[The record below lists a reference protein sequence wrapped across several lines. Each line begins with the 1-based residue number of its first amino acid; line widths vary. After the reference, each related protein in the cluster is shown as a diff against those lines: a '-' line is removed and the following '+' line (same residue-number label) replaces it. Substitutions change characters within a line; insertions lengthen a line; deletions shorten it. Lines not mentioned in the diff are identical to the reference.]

1 MDEIIQTIIN
11 AEYPN
16 AQPNPRVAAKVLS
29 ILSQS
34 EKISSLAHQL
44 QEEVKEK
51 YQIHYEIESFQDAHL
66 PIANANAKKDYNF
79 SFNLQE
85 FPHIHISR
93 ISHLEELG
101 LTFSP
106 DTRTI
111 EGKPTMAASTELEI
125 HFYCTTDPDLIER
138 VKRVPF
144 IINPDPKD
152 LWQNIPLDKEARF
165 YKTEEA
171 TLKTSFLDKK
181 LVVASKRG
189 RSHAHQGGARD
200 DDFYTLPLPNDW
212 QVIAVA
218 DGAGSAKFARK
229 GSEIATHFICDS
241 CNDSDFLNTI
251 DQEVV
256 AYFATAE
263 DLTHKSNIVN
273 AIYRKLRELFRHL
286 EDFANAEEIALK
298 DLHTTLIFALAKKYD
313 FGYVLLTFGVGD
325 CPICILNEAQTEV
338 QLLNLLDIGEFGGGT
353 RFITMP
359 EIYSNDAEIPVGKR
373 FGIHCFN
380 DFSKLFLMTDGIYDP
395 KFVVE
400 NNLTKIER
408 WNDFLADLNG
418 ENDDHCQVDFQ
429 NDNQIDQQLLQWLDF
444 WSKGNSDDRTLAI
457 IY

>member
-1 MDEIIQTIIN
+1 M
-11 AEYPN
+11 
-16 AQPNPRVAAKVLS
+16 
-29 ILSQS
+29 
-34 EKISSLAHQL
+34 
-44 QEEVKEK
+44 
-51 YQIHYEIESFQDAHL
+51 
-66 PIANANAKKDYNF
+66 
-79 SFNLQE
+79 
-85 FPHIHISR
+85 
-93 ISHLEELG
+93 
-101 LTFSP
+101 
-106 DTRTI
+106 
-111 EGKPTMAASTELEI
+111 
-125 HFYCTTDPDLIER
+125 
-138 VKRVPF
+138 
-144 IINPDPKD
+144 
-152 LWQNIPLDKEARF
+152 
-165 YKTEEA
+165 
-171 TLKTSFLDKK
+171 
-181 LVVASKRG
+181 
-189 RSHAHQGGARD
+189 
-200 DDFYTLPLPNDW
+200 
-212 QVIAVA
+212 
-218 DGAGSAKFARK
+218 
-229 GSEIATHFICDS
+229 
-241 CNDSDFLNTI
+241 
-251 DQEVV
+251 V
-256 AYFATAE
+256 AYFAAAE
-263 DLTHKSNIVN
+263 DLTHKSNVVN

-373 FGIHCFN
+373 FGIHRFN

-400 NNLTKIER
+400 NNLTKIEC

>member
-1 MDEIIQTIIN
+1 MDEIIQTIIKG
-11 AEYPN
+11 EHPN
-16 AQPNPRVAAKVLS
+16 GQPNPRVVAKVLS

-51 YQIHYEIESFQDAHL
+51 YQIHYEIESFLEAHL

-79 SFNLQE
+79 SFNLEE

-101 LTFSP
+101 LIFSP

-125 HFYCTTDPDLIER
+125 YFYCTTDPDLIER

-152 LWQNIPLDKEARF
+152 LWQNIPLDKEVCF

-229 GSEIATHFICDS
+229 GSEIATRFICDS
-241 CNDSDFLNTI
+241 FNDSGFLNTI

-273 AIYRKLRELFRHL
+273 AIYRNLRELFRHL

-359 EIYSNDAEIPVGKR
+359 EIYSNEAEIPVGKR
-373 FGIHCFN
+373 FGIHRFN

-400 NNLTKIER
+400 NNLTKIEC

>member
-1 MDEIIQTIIN
+1 MDEIIQTIIKG
-11 AEYPN
+11 EHPN
-16 AQPNPRVAAKVLS
+16 GQPNPRVVAKVLS

-51 YQIHYEIESFQDAHL
+51 YQIHYEIESFLEAHL

-79 SFNLQE
+79 SFNLEE

-241 CNDSDFLNTI
+241 CNDSDFLNKI

-298 DLHTTLIFALAKKYD
+298 DLHTTLIFVLAKKYD

-373 FGIHCFN
+373 FGIHRFN

-418 ENDDHCQVDFQ
+418 ENDDRCQVDFQ